1 MVRRRRGRTS
11 IGRKTVFINLQER
24 SRMMEKL
31 SKASIVPNPS
41 EPAEKRRHP
50 RFPFS
55 TGGEA
60 FDPHA
65 NVRVTGRLSDISRS
79 GCYMDTISPFAV
91 NAAIILTVTREGRTF
106 KTKAKVVY
114 SLNGMGMGMMFTTTE
129 PDQARVLDAW
139 LAELG
144 GLIHLEPDPA
154 KLGEAAPEAPV
165 DPAPAVDQE
174 LRDIVRELIV
184 VLSRKSIVGDV
195 EAMAM
200 MRKLSK

>member
-1 MVRRRRGRTS
+1 
-11 IGRKTVFINLQER
+11 
-24 SRMMEKL
+24 MEKL
-31 SKASIVPNPS
+31 SKASIVPAAS

-60 FDPHA
+60 FEPQA
-65 NVRVTGRLSDISRS
+65 NVHVTGRLSDISRS

-91 NAAIILTVTREGRTF
+91 NAAIILTVTHEGRTF

-114 SLNGMGMGMMFTTTE
+114 SLNGMGMGMMFTTME

-144 GLIHLEPDPA
+144 GLLHLEPDPVKPVTA
-154 KLGEAAPEAPV
+154 TPEALVEATPV
-165 DPAPAVDQE
+165 VDQE

-195 EAMAM
+195 ESMAM

>member
-1 MVRRRRGRTS
+1 
-11 IGRKTVFINLQER
+11 
-24 SRMMEKL
+24 
-31 SKASIVPNPS
+31 
-41 EPAEKRRHP
+41 
-50 RFPFS
+50 
-55 TGGEA
+55 
-60 FDPHA
+60 
-65 NVRVTGRLSDISRS
+65 
-79 GCYMDTISPFAV
+79 MDTISPFAV
-91 NAAIILTVTREGRTF
+91 NADIILTVTHEGRTF

-114 SLNGMGMGMMFTTTE
+114 SLNGMGMGIMFTTME

-139 LAELG
+139 LAQLG

-154 KLGEAAPEAPV
+154 KLDAVTPEALVEAAPV
-165 DPAPAVDQE
+165 VDQE

>member
-1 MVRRRRGRTS
+1 
-11 IGRKTVFINLQER
+11 
-24 SRMMEKL
+24 MEQL
-31 SKASIVPNPS
+31 SKIGVVPAASG
-41 EPAEKRRHP
+41 PAEKRRHP

-60 FDPHA
+60 FDPQA

-91 NAAIILTVTREGRTF
+91 NAAIILTVTRDGRTF

-114 SLNGMGMGMMFTTTE
+114 SLNGMGMGMMFTTME
-129 PDQARVLDAW
+129 PDQARVLDGW

-144 GLIHLEPDPA
+144 GLIHLAPDKATLDAATPA
-154 KLGEAAPEAPV
+154 VVVEAAPV
-165 DPAPAVDQE
+165 VDQE

>member
-1 MVRRRRGRTS
+1 
-11 IGRKTVFINLQER
+11 
-24 SRMMEKL
+24 MEKL
-31 SKASIVPNPS
+31 SKLGVVPATVDPI
-41 EPAEKRRHP
+41 EKRRHP

-60 FDPHA
+60 FDPQA

-91 NAAIILTVTREGRTF
+91 NAAVILSVTSAGRTF

-129 PDQARVLDAW
+129 PDQARVLDGW

-144 GLIHLEPDPA
+144 GLLHLEPDPT
-154 KLGEAAPEAPV
+154 KLDEAAPETLVEPPPV
-165 DPAPAVDQE
+165 VDQE

>member
-1 MVRRRRGRTS
+1 
-11 IGRKTVFINLQER
+11 
-24 SRMMEKL
+24 MEKF
-31 SKASIVPNPS
+31 SKTSVVPIASDPV
-41 EPAEKRRHP
+41 EKRRHP

-60 FDPHA
+60 FDPQA

-79 GCYMDTISPFAV
+79 GCYMDTISPFSI
-91 NAAIILTVTREGRTF
+91 NAAIILTITREGRTF

-114 SLNGMGMGMMFTTTE
+114 SLNGMGMGMMFTTME
-129 PDQARVLDAW
+129 PEQARVLDAW

-154 KLGEAAPEAPV
+154 KPDAATPEALVDAAPV
-165 DPAPAVDQE
+165 VDQE

>member
-1 MVRRRRGRTS
+1 MEQLLK
-11 IGRKTVFINLQER
+11 IGVVPA
-24 SRMMEKL
+24 
-31 SKASIVPNPS
+31 ASG
-41 EPAEKRRHP
+41 PAEKRRHP

-60 FDPHA
+60 FDPQA
-65 NVRVTGRLSDISRS
+65 NVRITGRLSDISRS

-91 NAAIILTVTREGRTF
+91 NAAIILTVTRDGRTF
-106 KTKAKVVY
+106 RTKAKVVY
-114 SLNGMGMGMMFTTTE
+114 SLNGMGMGMMFTTME
-129 PDQARVLDAW
+129 PDQDRVLDGW

-144 GLIHLEPDPA
+144 GLTHLAPNAATPEAATPDA
-154 KLGEAAPEAPV
+154 LVEAAPLI
-165 DPAPAVDQE
+165 DQE

>member
-1 MVRRRRGRTS
+1 
-11 IGRKTVFINLQER
+11 
-24 SRMMEKL
+24 MEQL
-31 SKASIVPNPS
+31 SKIGVVPASS
-41 EPAEKRRHP
+41 GPAEKRRPP
-50 RFPFS
+50 RFAFS

-60 FDPHA
+60 FDPQA

-79 GCYMDTISPFAV
+79 GCYMDTISPFGV
-91 NAAIILTVTREGRTF
+91 NAAIILAVTHEGRTF

-114 SLNGMGMGMMFTTTE
+114 SLNGMGMGMMFTTME
-129 PDQARVLDAW
+129 PDQARVLDGW

-144 GLIHLEPDPA
+144 GLIHLAPDTA
-154 KLGEAAPEAPV
+154 TLDAATREALVEAAPV
-165 DPAPAVDQE
+165 VDQE

>member
-1 MVRRRRGRTS
+1 
-11 IGRKTVFINLQER
+11 
-24 SRMMEKL
+24 MEKL
-31 SKASIVPNPS
+31 SKASIVPAAS
-41 EPAEKRRHP
+41 GPAEKRRHP

-55 TGGEA
+55 SGGEV
-60 FDPHA
+60 FDPQA
-65 NVRVTGRLSDISRS
+65 NVHVTGRLSDISRS

-91 NAAIILTVTREGRTF
+91 NAAVILTVTHEGRTF
-106 KTKAKVVY
+106 KTKAKVAY
-114 SLNGMGMGMMFTTTE
+114 SLNGMGMGIMFTAME
-129 PDQARVLDAW
+129 PDQARVLDGW

-144 GLIHLEPDPA
+144 GLLHLEPDRANPDA
-154 KLGEAAPEAPV
+154 TAPEVVAEGAPS
-165 DPAPAVDQE
+165 VDQE

>member
-1 MVRRRRGRTS
+1 
-11 IGRKTVFINLQER
+11 
-24 SRMMEKL
+24 MEHL
-31 SKASIVPNPS
+31 SKIGVVPPASG
-41 EPAEKRRHP
+41 PAEKRRNP

-60 FDPHA
+60 FDPQA

-91 NAAIILTVTREGRTF
+91 NAAMILTVTRDGRTF
-106 KTKAKVVY
+106 RTKAKVVY
-114 SLNGMGMGMMFTTTE
+114 SSNGMGMGIMFTTTE
-129 PDQARVLDAW
+129 PDQARVLDSW

-144 GLIHLEPDPA
+144 GLIHLQPDPA
-154 KLGEAAPEAPV
+154 RMDEVMPEAPV
-165 DPAPAVDQE
+165 EAAPVVDQE

>member
-1 MVRRRRGRTS
+1 
-11 IGRKTVFINLQER
+11 
-24 SRMMEKL
+24 MEKL
-31 SKASIVPNPS
+31 SKLGVVPAAVDPI
-41 EPAEKRRHP
+41 EKRRHP

-60 FDPHA
+60 FDPQA

-91 NAAIILTVTREGRTF
+91 NAAVILSVTSAGRTF
-106 KTKAKVVY
+106 KSKAKVVY

-129 PDQARVLDAW
+129 PDQARVLDGW

-144 GLIHLEPDPA
+144 GLLHLEPA
-154 KLGEAAPEAPV
+154 QLNANTAEVQVKAAPM
-165 DPAPAVDQE
+165 VDQE

-184 VLSRKSIVGDV
+184 ELSRKSIVGDV

>member
-1 MVRRRRGRTS
+1 MEQLSR
-11 IGRKTVFINLQER
+11 IGVVPA
-24 SRMMEKL
+24 
-31 SKASIVPNPS
+31 ASG
-41 EPAEKRRHP
+41 PAEKRRHP

-60 FDPHA
+60 FDPQA

-79 GCYMDTISPFAV
+79 GCYMDTISPFAI

-106 KTKAKVVY
+106 KTKAKMVY
-114 SLNGMGMGMMFTTTE
+114 SLNGMGMGMMSTTME
-129 PDQARVLDAW
+129 RDQALVLDGW

-144 GLIHLEPDPA
+144 GLIHLAPNTATLDAAVPEA
-154 KLGEAAPEAPV
+154 LVEAAPV
-165 DPAPAVDQE
+165 VDQE
-174 LRDIVRELIV
+174 LRDIVRERIV
-184 VLSRKSIVGDV
+184 VLSRKSIVGHG

>member
-1 MVRRRRGRTS
+1 
-11 IGRKTVFINLQER
+11 
-24 SRMMEKL
+24 MEQL
-31 SKASIVPNPS
+31 SKIGIVPAAS
-41 EPAEKRRHP
+41 SPAEKRRHP

-55 TGGEA
+55 SGGEA
-60 FDPHA
+60 FDPQA
-65 NVRVTGRLSDISRS
+65 NVQVTGRLSDISRS

-91 NAAIILTVTREGRTF
+91 NAAIILTVTHEGRTF

-114 SLNGMGMGMMFTTTE
+114 SLNGMGMGMTFTTME

-144 GLIHLEPDPA
+144 GLLHLEPDPIA
-154 KLGEAAPEAPV
+154 ADAPTPERPVKAAPV
-165 DPAPAVDQE
+165 VDQE

-184 VLSRKSIVGDV
+184 ELSRKSIVGDV

-200 MRKLSK
+200 LRKLSK

>member
-1 MVRRRRGRTS
+1 MEQPS
-11 IGRKTVFINLQER
+11 KIG
-24 SRMMEKL
+24 
-31 SKASIVPNPS
+31 IVPAAS

-60 FDPHA
+60 FDLQA
-65 NVRVTGRLSDISRS
+65 NVHVTGRLSDISRS

-91 NAAIILTVTREGRTF
+91 NTAIILAVTHEGRTF

-114 SLNGMGMGMMFTTTE
+114 SLNGMGMGMMFTTME
-129 PDQARVLDAW
+129 PDQARVLDRW

-144 GLIHLEPDPA
+144 GLLHLEPDPA
-154 KLGEAAPEAPV
+154 TLDAG
-165 DPAPAVDQE
+165 APAALAETAPLVDQE

>member
-1 MVRRRRGRTS
+1 
-11 IGRKTVFINLQER
+11 
-24 SRMMEKL
+24 MEKL
-31 SKASIVPNPS
+31 SRASIVPVASDPV
-41 EPAEKRRHP
+41 EKRRHP

-55 TGGEA
+55 TGGDA
-60 FDPHA
+60 FDPQA

-114 SLNGMGMGMMFTTTE
+114 SLNGMGMGIMFTTME
-129 PDQARVLDAW
+129 PDQARVLDGW

-144 GLIHLEPDPA
+144 GLLHLEPDPA
-154 KLGEAAPEAPV
+154 KMDAATPEALVEVAPV
-165 DPAPAVDQE
+165 IDQE

>member
-1 MVRRRRGRTS
+1 MEQLSR
-11 IGRKTVFINLQER
+11 IGVVPA
-24 SRMMEKL
+24 
-31 SKASIVPNPS
+31 ASG
-41 EPAEKRRHP
+41 PAEKRRHP

-60 FDPHA
+60 FDPQA
-65 NVRVTGRLSDISRS
+65 NVRITGRLSDISRS

-91 NAAIILTVTREGRTF
+91 NAAIILTVTRDGRTF
-106 KTKAKVVY
+106 RTKAKVVY
-114 SLNGMGMGMMFTTTE
+114 SLNGMGMGMMFTTME
-129 PDQARVLDAW
+129 PDQARVLDGW

-144 GLIHLEPDPA
+144 GLTHLAPNAATPEAATPDA
-154 KLGEAAPEAPV
+154 LVEAAPLI
-165 DPAPAVDQE
+165 DQE

>member
-1 MVRRRRGRTS
+1 
-11 IGRKTVFINLQER
+11 
-24 SRMMEKL
+24 MEQL
-31 SKASIVPNPS
+31 SKASIVPIAG

-60 FDPHA
+60 FDPQA

-129 PDQARVLDAW
+129 PDQAHVLDLW

-154 KLGEAAPEAPV
+154 QLDANTEAVPVKAAPV
-165 DPAPAVDQE
+165 VDQE

-184 VLSRKSIVGDV
+184 ELSRKSIVGDV

>member
-1 MVRRRRGRTS
+1 
-11 IGRKTVFINLQER
+11 
-24 SRMMEKL
+24 MEKL
-31 SKASIVPNPS
+31 SKASIVPIAS
-41 EPAEKRRHP
+41 EPVEKRRHP

-60 FDPHA
+60 FDPQA

-79 GCYMDTISPFAV
+79 GCYMDTISPFGL

-154 KLGEAAPEAPV
+154 KLGEATPEALVEAAPV
-165 DPAPAVDQE
+165 VDQE

>member
-1 MVRRRRGRTS
+1 
-11 IGRKTVFINLQER
+11 
-24 SRMMEKL
+24 MEKL
-31 SKASIVPNPS
+31 SKASIVPAAS

-60 FDPHA
+60 FDPQA
-65 NVRVTGRLSDISRS
+65 NVHVTGRLSDISRS

-91 NAAIILTVTREGRTF
+91 NAAIILTVTHEGRTF
-106 KTKAKVVY
+106 KTKSRVVY
-114 SLNGMGMGMMFTTTE
+114 SLNGMGMGIMFTAME
-129 PDQARVLDAW
+129 PDQARVLDGW

-144 GLIHLEPDPA
+144 GLLHLEPDPA
-154 KLGEAAPEAPV
+154 RMDAATPPTLVEAAPV
-165 DPAPAVDQE
+165 VDQE
-174 LRDIVRELIV
+174 LRDIVRELTV

>member
-1 MVRRRRGRTS
+1 
-11 IGRKTVFINLQER
+11 
-24 SRMMEKL
+24 MEQL
-31 SKASIVPNPS
+31 SKIGVVPAASG
-41 EPAEKRRHP
+41 PAEKRRHP

-55 TGGEA
+55 TAGEA
-60 FDPHA
+60 FDPQA

-91 NAAIILTVTREGRTF
+91 NAAITLTVTRDGRTF

-114 SLNGMGMGMMFTTTE
+114 SLNGMGMGMMFTAME
-129 PDQARVLDAW
+129 PDQARVLDGW

-144 GLIHLEPDPA
+144 GLLHLQPDPA
-154 KLGEAAPEAPV
+154 TLDAATTTALAE
-165 DPAPAVDQE
+165 PASVVDQE

>member
-1 MVRRRRGRTS
+1 MD
-11 IGRKTVFINLQER
+11 Q
-24 SRMMEKL
+24 L
-31 SKASIVPNPS
+31 SKIGVVPAASG
-41 EPAEKRRHP
+41 PAEKRRHP
-50 RFPFS
+50 HFPFS

-60 FDPHA
+60 FDPQA

-79 GCYMDTISPFAV
+79 GCYTDTISPFGV
-91 NAAIILTVTREGRTF
+91 NAAIMLAGTHQGRTF

-114 SLNGMGMGMMFTTTE
+114 SLNGMGMGMMFTTME
-129 PDQARVLDAW
+129 PDQARVLHGW

-144 GLIHLEPDPA
+144 GLIPLAPNTATLDAATPEA
-154 KLGEAAPEAPV
+154 LVEAAPV
-165 DPAPAVDQE
+165 VDQE

-184 VLSRKSIVGDV
+184 ALSRKSIVGDV

>member
-1 MVRRRRGRTS
+1 MEQLLK
-11 IGRKTVFINLQER
+11 IGVVPA
-24 SRMMEKL
+24 
-31 SKASIVPNPS
+31 ASG
-41 EPAEKRRHP
+41 PAEKRRHP

-60 FDPHA
+60 FDPQA
-65 NVRVTGRLSDISRS
+65 NVRITGRLSDISRS

-91 NAAIILTVTREGRTF
+91 NAAIILTVTRDGRTF
-106 KTKAKVVY
+106 RTKAKVVY
-114 SLNGMGMGMMFTTTE
+114 SLNGMGMGMMFTTME
-129 PDQARVLDAW
+129 PDQARVLDGW

-154 KLGEAAPEAPV
+154 KPGALVEAAPV
-165 DPAPAVDQE
+165 VDQE

>member
-1 MVRRRRGRTS
+1 
-11 IGRKTVFINLQER
+11 
-24 SRMMEKL
+24 MEKL
-31 SKASIVPNPS
+31 SKASIVPVAS

-50 RFPFS
+50 RFAFS

-60 FDPHA
+60 FDPQA
-65 NVRVTGRLSDISRS
+65 NVRITGRLSDISRS

-91 NAAIILTVTREGRTF
+91 NAAIILTVTKEGRTF

-129 PDQARVLDAW
+129 PEQARVLDAW

-144 GLIHLEPDPA
+144 GLLHLEPEPIA
-154 KLGEAAPEAPV
+154 AGAATLETPVEAAPV
-165 DPAPAVDQE
+165 VDQE

>member
-1 MVRRRRGRTS
+1 
-11 IGRKTVFINLQER
+11 
-24 SRMMEKL
+24 MEKL
-31 SKASIVPNPS
+31 SKASVVPIAS

-55 TGGEA
+55 SGGEA
-60 FDPHA
+60 FDLQA
-65 NVRVTGRLSDISRS
+65 NVHVTGRLSDISRS

-91 NAAIILTVTREGRTF
+91 DAAIILTVTHEGRTF

-114 SLNGMGMGMMFTTTE
+114 SLNGMGMGITFETTE

-144 GLIHLEPDPA
+144 GLIHLAPNTATLDAATPEA
-154 KLGEAAPEAPV
+154 LVEAAPV
-165 DPAPAVDQE
+165 VDQE

-184 VLSRKSIVGDV
+184 VLSRKCIVGDV

>member
-1 MVRRRRGRTS
+1 
-11 IGRKTVFINLQER
+11 
-24 SRMMEKL
+24 
-31 SKASIVPNPS
+31 VPAAS

-60 FDPHA
+60 FDLQA
-65 NVRVTGRLSDISRS
+65 NVHVTGRLSDISRS

-91 NAAIILTVTREGRTF
+91 NIAIILAVTHEGRTF

-114 SLNGMGMGMMFTTTE
+114 SLNGMGMGMMITTME
-129 PDQARVLDAW
+129 PDQARVLDGW

-144 GLIHLEPDPA
+144 GLLPLEPDPA
-154 KLGEAAPEAPV
+154 TLDAAAPAALAETAPL
-165 DPAPAVDQE
+165 VDQE

>member
-1 MVRRRRGRTS
+1 
-11 IGRKTVFINLQER
+11 
-24 SRMMEKL
+24 MEQL
-31 SKASIVPNPS
+31 SKIGVVPAASG
-41 EPAEKRRHP
+41 PAEKRRHP

-55 TGGEA
+55 SGGEA
-60 FDPHA
+60 FDPQA
-65 NVRVTGRLSDISRS
+65 NVHVTGRLSDISRS

-91 NAAIILTVTREGRTF
+91 NAAIILAVTHEGRTF

-114 SLNGMGMGMMFTTTE
+114 SLNGMGMGIMFTTME

-139 LAELG
+139 LAQLG
-144 GLIHLEPDPA
+144 GSIHLEPDPA
-154 KLGEAAPEAPV
+154 KLDAATPEGLVEAAPM
-165 DPAPAVDQE
+165 VDQE

>member
-1 MVRRRRGRTS
+1 
-11 IGRKTVFINLQER
+11 
-24 SRMMEKL
+24 MEQL
-31 SKASIVPNPS
+31 SKASNVPVAS
-41 EPAEKRRHP
+41 GPAEKRRHP

-60 FDPHA
+60 FDPQA
-65 NVRVTGRLSDISRS
+65 GFRVTERLSDISRS

-91 NAAIILTVTREGRTF
+91 NAAIILSVTHEGRTF
-106 KTKAKVVY
+106 KTKAKVMD
-114 SLNGMGMGMMFTTTE
+114 SLNGMGMGMMFTTME

-139 LAELG
+139 LAERG
-144 GLIHLEPDPA
+144 GLLHLEPDPA
-154 KLGEAAPEAPV
+154 KPGAATAEAPTEAAPV
-165 DPAPAVDQE
+165 VDQE